1 MGRVYIF
8 IEVIFVNTKA
18 VCKEINVSIKALRIY
33 EDLGIVVPK
42 RDENNYRNYSEDD
55 MLKLRQ
61 VILLKEM
68 GIPLK
73 SIKKILNKE
82 IYEEY
87 KLIHTLDFQL
97 KAVEN
102 KINELNNIKNTLKQ
116 SINET
121 LNTNEAI
128 SYSDYFNSMD
138 QCLSENIEKRVKW
151 LDKWD
156 FDSWAKNYDSSVKG
170 NFDDGL
176 NLFEK
181 YDFVLESAAN
191 IIIKSNA
198 KNVIDIGCGTGN
210 LYGKLKDKVNF
221 TGIDQ
226 SIEMLINAKKKYP
239 NMNLRLGN
247 FLDEPF
253 IENEFDAVISTF
265 AFHHLNSLEKK
276 KAIDF
281 MVRYLK
287 PNGRI
292 IISDLMFLN
301 ERERTSK
308 KEHLLKAGK
317 ENLWDMIEDEYY
329 TNIEELE
336 KYAKKIGCK
345 LEYRHIANF
354 TWILEMSKMV

>member
-1 MGRVYIF
+1 M
-8 IEVIFVNTKA
+8 NTKA

-61 VILLKEM
+61 VILLKEI

-73 SIKKILNKE
+73 SVKKILNKE

-87 KLIHTLDFQL
+87 KLIHILDFQL

-128 SYSDYFNSMD
+128 RYSDYFSSMD
-138 QCLSENIEKRVKW
+138 QCLSENREKRVKW

-170 NFDDGL
+170 NLDDDL

-181 YDFVLESAAN
+181 YDFILQSAAN
-191 IIIKSNA
+191 IIIKNNA

-210 LYGKLKDKVNF
+210 LYGKLNNDSVVKFIGV
-221 TGIDQ
+221 DQ
-226 SIEMLINAKKKYP
+226 SVEMLIEAKKKYP
-239 NMNLRLGN
+239 HMNLRLGN

-253 IENEFDAVISTF
+253 IENEFDVVISTF

-276 KAIDF
+276 RAIDIMF
-281 MVRYLK
+281 RYLK
-287 PNGRI
+287 PKGRI
-292 IISDLMFLN
+292 IIADLMFLN
-301 ERERTSK
+301 AEERIKQKEYLIK
-308 KEHLLKAGK
+308 KGRK
-317 ENLWDMIEDEYY
+317 NLWDIIEDEYY
-329 TNIEELE
+329 TNIEQLD
-336 KYAKKIGCK
+336 KYVKKINCK
-345 LEYRHIANF
+345 LEYKHIVNF
-354 TWILEMSKMV
+354 TWILQMSKII